1 MGVREGLNWNTL
13 FPFLFSR
20 CNVMKFNHTIHML
33 WDAKQDRPTQTT
45 TRISN
50 QITTFFKLLAITI
63 LSVLKLLNYYFKFG
77 QNRISV
83 INLWKMFFADDH
95 DRYDPV
101 FLSIWNIFTSSSK
114 LCTNAK
120 SKIAIV
126 YGGWLKKAFLF
137 FSWFSKQ
144 HHVIV
149 FATATITYLIT
160 LSRQSV

>member
-101 FLSIWNIFTSSSK
+101 FLSIWNIFTSSSQ

-137 FSWFSKQ
+137 FSHDFRSS
-144 HHVIV
+144 
-149 FATATITYLIT
+149 IT
-160 LSRQSV
+160 